1 MSLVVS
7 RWMLIVSALSARRWI
22 SPCSP
27 QKCVTHPKCG
37 KPTRVNNKAEK
48 VTDENGK
55 SHRKLIRVCKK
66 CGAEID

>member
-1 MSLVVS
+1 MKA
-7 RWMLIVSALSARRWI
+7 LI
-22 SPCSP
+22 P
-27 QKCVTHPKCG
+27 QSF
-37 KPTRVNNKAEK
+37 KAEK